1 YYTGIIFRGY
11 ADLAADNFLSGGRY
25 DHLLEQFTSAS
36 SPAVGLALNLDS
48 LTTLQNRAGVIKK
61 QVSTSLLIH
70 YDLDAIQQAEKLMQE
85 TPNSELSFFETPTNA
100 ISFAKKWH
108 IPAVI
113 HVSRQGIQTIFQR
126 EADL

>member
-1 YYTGIIFRGY
+1 M
-11 ADLAADNFLSGGRY
+11 
-25 DHLLEQFTSAS
+25 
-36 SPAVGLALNLDS
+36 ALNLDS

-85 TPNSELSFFETPTNA
+85 TPNSELSFFETPTKRY
-100 ISFAKKWH
+100 SLSQKKWH

>member
-1 YYTGIIFRGY
+1 GY
-11 ADLAADNFLSGGRY
+11 ADLAADNFLSGGR
-25 DHLLEQFTSAS
+25 DDQLLEQFTSAS

-85 TPNSELSFFETPTNA
+85 TPN
-100 ISFAKKWH
+100 
-108 IPAVI
+108 
-113 HVSRQGIQTIFQR
+113 
-126 EADL
+126 